1 MNILLLGANERAAF
15 SFAKSFQKQ
24 GYSVTVINDKWHP
37 INYSRFVKRFIKT
50 NYSFEQETENS
61 LKEIEVHLS
70 QTKYDVLIPV
80 HDVALTI
87 CKQFK
92 DLLSLHTKILYVN
105 PDETQIFCSDKYA
118 LWTEC
123 KTLQLP
129 VPYSIIIKELK
140 ELESLPAIHFPCI
153 AKPVSSVVYCNGKIF
168 SYSVKKIYSMEE
180 LVDFVR
186 EKIETVAVMIQE
198 ILTEG
203 FGAGYNFLSV
213 NGQVINAYAHQRI
226 NEAHGGGQSSYRK
239 TIPPGEYNIESYSKK
254 LLAQINWTG
263 IAMIEYR
270 VMNNTPYIMEI
281 NGRGWGSMELGIFAG
296 CNLPVDMIKALY
308 LDQPVLPYQFRKPVF
323 ARNLLNE
330 FLWVLKFKSVPAF
343 FKWVASCKDI
353 FEKDNI
359 VEDSFFVDP
368 SFRLMYAINIAK
380 VAFIRLS
387 KKIRDRLLSPSIHAI
402 SNKSILEDKHIA
414 IVCKGNINRSA
425 FAEKYIQQKI
435 KKDYNI
441 TSYGTLFEENRLS
454 PIDAINTARESGVD
468 LQQHRSKYLD
478 KLSID
483 KTDIFIIMDTTNYYD
498 IRKLG
503 VPKNKI
509 FLLSKN
515 KIHDPYK
522 KDISFYRETFNA
534 IAEHIQQIF

>member
-15 SFAKSFQKQ
+15 SFAKSFKNQ
-24 GYSVTVINDKWHP
+24 GHRVTIINDEWHP
-37 INYSRFVKRFIKT
+37 IRYSRFVKRFIKT
-50 NYSFEQETENS
+50 QYSFQQETESS
-61 LKEIEVHLS
+61 LKEIDLHLG

-92 DLLSLHTKILYVN
+92 AQLSLHTKILYVN

-118 LWTEC
+118 LWREC
-123 KTLQLP
+123 KNLELP
-129 VPYSIIIKELK
+129 VPFSIIIKELTD
-140 ELESLPAIHFPCI
+140 LESLPAISFPCI
-153 AKPVSSVVYCNGKIF
+153 AKPVSSTVYSNGKIF
-168 SYSVKKIYSMEE
+168 SYSVKKINSREE

-198 ILTEG
+198 ILTGG
-203 FGAGYNFLSV
+203 FGCGYNFLSV

-239 TIPPGEYNIESYSKK
+239 TIPSGEYNIESYSKN
-254 LLAQINWTG
+254 LVAQINWTG

-270 VMNNTPYIMEI
+270 VVNNTPYIMEI
-281 NGRGWGSMELGIFAG
+281 NGRGWGSLELGIFAG

-308 LDQPVLPYQFRKPVF
+308 LNEPVLPYQFTKPVF

-330 FLWVLKFKSVPAF
+330 FVWVLKFRSITAF
-343 FKWVASCKDI
+343 FKWLASCRNI
-353 FEKDNI
+353 FKKNNI

-368 SFRLMYAINIAK
+368 SFRLMYAISIMELALL
-380 VAFIRLS
+380 RLS
-387 KKIRDRLLSPSIHAI
+387 KKIRDRLFSPSIPEI
-402 SNKSILEDKHIA
+402 SNKNILAGKTIA

-425 FAEKYIQQKI
+425 FAEKYIRQKI
-435 KKDYNI
+435 KKDYHV
-441 TSYGTLFEENRLS
+441 TSYGTVFEENRLS
-454 PIDAINTARESGVD
+454 PMDAINTARESGVD
-468 LQQHRSKYLD
+468 LELHRSKYLD
-478 KLSID
+478 KRSID

-522 KDISFYRETFNA
+522 KDISFYRKTFNA
-534 IAEHIQQIF
+534 IAAHIQQIF